1 MKSIITTIEKIGQS
15 LEIGD
20 FTFNSDGYLSVILH
34 EQHTVHFQLNESQ
47 NTLNLYAEIADLT
60 HIKSVN
66 LLSELLKENYFS
78 QEKNH
83 FHFSI
88 NPETNWLLLFKSID
102 EPMIDPSILK
112 SLIDNLL
119 EAIIYWQKHINNFL
133 QDNLNKKMQQNK
145 YQIPANKFSFISR

>member
-1 MKSIITTIEKIGQS
+1 MKPIITTIEKIGQS

-20 FTFNSDGYLSVILH
+20 FTFNSDGYLSVIFH
-34 EQHTVHFQLNESQ
+34 EQHTIHFQLNESQ
-47 NTLNLYAEIADLT
+47 NALNLYAEIADLT

-66 LLSELLKENYFS
+66 LLSELLKENYLS
-78 QEKNH
+78 QNSSQ

-102 EPMIDPSILK
+102 ESMIDPSILK
-112 SLIDNLL
+112 HLINKLL
-119 EAIIYWQKHINNFL
+119 EAIIYWEKRINDFL
-133 QDNLNKKMQQNK
+133 QDNLNKKIQQDQ